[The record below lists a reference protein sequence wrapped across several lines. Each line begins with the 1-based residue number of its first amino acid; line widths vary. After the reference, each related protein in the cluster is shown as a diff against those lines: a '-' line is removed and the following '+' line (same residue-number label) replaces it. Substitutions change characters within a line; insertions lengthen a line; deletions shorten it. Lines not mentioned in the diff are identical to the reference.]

1 MGQDKQAV
9 MSLGSS
15 QEAWGSN
22 VFGLG
27 KQWGTMGDFRAE
39 QLHESVGLRIIPGSR
54 KVGDLEGGERSYRI
68 SEGCLNTP
76 GGG

>member
-9 MSLGSS
+9 MSQGSS
-15 QEAWGSN
+15 QEARGSS

-39 QLHESVGLRIIPGSR
+39 QLRENVGFRTIPGSR

-68 SEGCLNTP
+68 SDGCLNSP